1 MNDIPVI
8 VQAGFPDETVR
19 AGFTTRLGGLSR
31 PPYDTLNLGLS
42 TGDDPAVV
50 RQNRRRLYEHLVIDE
65 SMTAVMQQVHG
76 TLVRNVSHGGVW
88 PDTDGLITGVPGVL
102 LAISTADCVPLLL
115 ADARARAVGAIHCG
129 WRPLV
134 GGIVENAVAGMRDAF
149 GSKPD
154 NITVV
159 LGPAAASCCYEIGG
173 DVAMKLQPSSVV
185 KRGGSLYGDLYA
197 ECRSRL
203 VAAGVLASSVKTVGE
218 CTVCNP
224 KKYYSHRRDG
234 ASSGRMH
241 GFIMF
246 VRPDKSDTTDTP
258 ARYIQS

>member
-8 VQAGFPDETVR
+8 VQAGFPDVTVR

-50 RQNRRRLYEHLVIDE
+50 RQNRRRLYAHLAIYE
-65 SMTAVMQQVHG
+65 STTAVMQQVHG
-76 TLVRNVSHGGVW
+76 TVVRTVSHGGVW
-88 PDTDGLITGVPGVL
+88 SDTDGLITGAPGVL

-115 ADARARAVGAIHCG
+115 ADTRVRAVGAIHCG

-134 GGIVENAVAGMRDAF
+134 GGIVGNAVAGMQDAF
-149 GSKPD
+149 GSKPE
-154 NITVV
+154 NITAV
-159 LGPAAASCCYEIGG
+159 LGPAAASCCYEIGE

-203 VAAGVLASSVKTVGE
+203 VDTGVPASSVKTVGE

-224 KKYYSHRRDG
+224 QKYYSHRRDG
-234 ASSGRMH
+234 ALSGRMN
-241 GFIMF
+241 GFIMI
-246 VRPDKSDTTDTP
+246 VRPDNPVTTDTP
-258 ARYIQS
+258 ARNIQS